1 MAKGLK
7 LGDAVTVREE
17 MRMPRKSEVYKQGLK
32 RIKPGEIGRIVELAE
47 GRSVVVEFAGGKRVK
62 LASQRLERA
71 APPSADAELNG
82 KRAASAGATG
92 KSVTEANLIDYN
104 NPNLITTVA
113 NRLLLSGG
121 LQADSDAVVVQIKL
135 SELPAAVQKQ
145 VKALMRAKLDLSP
158 QAQRGTG
165 PRPKRRGRKPKNQQ
179 S

>member
-17 MRMPRKSEVYKQGLK
+17 MRMPRKSDAYKQGLK
-32 RIKPGEIGRIVELAE
+32 RLKPGEIGRIVELAE

-62 LASQRLERA
+62 LASQRLDRA
-71 APPSADAELNG
+71 ESPSTDTEVNG
-82 KRAASAGATG
+82 KRQASAGSTG
-92 KSVTEANLIDYN
+92 KSITEANLIDYN

-121 LQADSDAVVVQIKL
+121 LQADSDAVIVQIKL
-135 SELPAAVQKQ
+135 SELPTSVQKQ

-158 QAQRGTG
+158 QAQLGAK
-165 PRPKRRGRKPKNQQ
+165 PKRRGRKPKNTK